1 MFLDPLDFDRK
12 VDGTLPLEDK
22 IKFDPSV
29 RKLLEDIDRS
39 KARVWGLTNAFLP
52 VCLISSS
59 VCSFNA
65 FQHAK
70 RVLRILKLDD
80 LVEGIVYCDYRV
92 KDFFCKPEAEY
103 FGMVRGFL
111 LKLFSRRLFDSML
124 NNYQAMKQAGLSD
137 LSKCYFVDD
146 SRGHVD
152 AARAVGWAKCV
163 HFCERE
169 NLEGEKIQT
178 ERENGV
184 VEIATLEQLRSVWP
198 EIFVEHP

>member
-70 RVLRILKLDD
+70 RFLRILKLDD

-103 FGMVRGFL
+103 FGMVRGSL
-111 LKLFSRRLFDSML
+111 LSRRLFDSM
-124 NNYQAMKQAGLSD
+124 Q
-137 LSKCYFVDD
+137 
-146 SRGHVD
+146 
-152 AARAVGWAKCV
+152 
-163 HFCERE
+163 
-169 NLEGEKIQT
+169 
-178 ERENGV
+178 
-184 VEIATLEQLRSVWP
+184 QLPGNEASGP
-198 EIFVEHP
+198 I